1 MSAAHFRSGIS
12 ATNCRSST
20 LSATGCSCL
29 LSVVRGTNFFLPLA
43 RTPCSAI
50 TFATVF
56 SQACSPDAASA
67 RWTRGLPYTPR
78 LACLVHRLDLLR
90 QLRPTLRPRAGRPAA
105 PRVIPRATDLEDLAG
120 DLQRV

>member
-78 LACLVHRLDLLR
+78 LAWCTALTFSASSARRFARVL
-90 QLRPTLRPRAGRPAA
+90 AGR
-105 PRVIPRATDLEDLAG
+105 
-120 DLQRV
+120 QRHA